1 MTPGTLDSSGKAT
14 ILAVILSVSFSLQAS
29 AGESNWPQFRGP
41 AGMGVATSQQSKP
54 PVRWSEQQNA
64 TWKTKLPGNGWSS
77 PVIWNDQIWLTTSR
91 NEGREVF
98 AICVETSGKLTH
110 QVKLFDIAKPEVKN
124 ALNSY
129 ASPSPTIEA
138 GRVYVH
144 FGTYGTACLETTS
157 GRVLWKRDDLNLDHQ
172 EGPGSSIVLHD
183 DLLLFHC
190 DGRDVQFVVALDKK
204 TGKTAWKTK
213 RSIDLSKVNDYQRK
227 AFSTPLVVNF
237 QGRDQMISPAA
248 QGCYSYDPR
257 TGKELWKVRYR
268 GFSAVPR
275 PVTQN
280 NLAYVVTD
288 FGKPELWAIRL
299 DGRGDIT
306 NSHVQ
311 WKYTS
316 GVCSTPSVVLVNNL
330 IYFVT
335 DKTGV
340 ASCVDAKTGQLV
352 WKQRLGGKFST
363 SPLAVNGKIYFFD
376 RDGKTTVIAQGREF
390 RQLAVNKLDSGCMA
404 SPALIGDTLYLRTAT
419 ALYRLEEKASQ

>member
-1 MTPGTLDSSGKAT
+1 MTTGTPGLYCKNA
-14 ILAVILSVSFSLQAS
+14 ILALILSATYALLGTAAEPTWS
-29 AGESNWPQFRGP
+29 QFRGP
-41 AGMGVATSQQSKP
+41 DGIGVATGPQSNP
-54 PVRWSEQQNA
+54 PVHWSEQRN
-64 TWKTKLPGNGWSS
+64 TSWKTMIPGNGWSS
-77 PVIWNDQIWLTTSR
+77 PVIWNDQIWLTTSL

-98 AICVETSGKLTH
+98 AICVDTTGKLKH
-110 QVKLFDIAKPEVKN
+110 QIKLFDIEDPEVKN

-129 ASPSPTIEA
+129 ASPTPTIEA

-144 FGTYGTACLETTS
+144 FGTYGTACLETKS
-157 GRVLWKRDDLNLDHQ
+157 GKVLWKRSDLNLDHQ
-172 EGPGSSIVLHD
+172 EGPGSSIILHD

-190 DGRDVQFVVALDKK
+190 DGRDVQFVVALNKQ

-237 QGRDQMISPAA
+237 KGQPQMISPAA
-248 QGCYSYDPR
+248 QGCYSYNPQ
-257 TGKELWKVRYR
+257 TGEELWRVRYR

-275 PVTQN
+275 PVTN
-280 NLAYVVTD
+280 GNLAYVVTD

-306 NSHVQ
+306 DSHVQ

-316 GVCSTPSVVLVNNL
+316 GVCSTPSVVLVDNL
-330 IYFVT
+330 IYFIT

-340 ASCVDAKTGQLV
+340 ASCVDAKTGKLV
-352 WKQRLGGKFST
+352 WKHRIGGKFST
-363 SPLAVNGKIYFFD
+363 SPLAVDGKIYFFD
-376 RDGKTTVIAQGREF
+376 RDGKTTVIAQGRKF
-390 RQLAVNKLDSGCMA
+390 QQLAVNRLDTGCMA

-419 ALYRLEEKASQ
+419 ALYRLEK

>member
-1 MTPGTLDSSGKAT
+1 MTIGTLNSYCKNA
-14 ILAVILSVSFSLQAS
+14 ILVVILSIVFAVPGT
-29 AGESNWPQFRGP
+29 AVEPTWTQFRGP
-41 AGMGVATSQQSKP
+41 GGMGVATSPQSNP
-54 PVRWSEQQNA
+54 PVHWSEQQNA
-64 TWKTKLPGNGWSS
+64 TWKTQIPGSGWSS
-77 PVIWNDQIWLTTSR
+77 PVIWNDQIWLTTSL
-91 NEGREVF
+91 NEGREVY
-98 AICVETSGKLTH
+98 AICIETSGKLKH

-144 FGTYGTACLETTS
+144 FGTYGTACLETQS
-157 GRVLWKRDDLNLDHQ
+157 GKVLWKRNDLNLDHQ
-172 EGPGSSIVLHD
+172 EGPGSSIILHD

-190 DGRDVQFVVALDKK
+190 DGRDVQFVVALDKQ
-204 TGKTAWKTK
+204 TGKTVWKTK

-237 QGRDQMISPAA
+237 KGQPQMISPAA

-257 TGKELWKVRYR
+257 TGKELWRVRYR

-275 PVTQN
+275 PVTHK
-280 NLAYVVTD
+280 NLTYVVTD

-299 DGRGDIT
+299 DGNGDIT
-306 NSHVQ
+306 DSHVQ

-316 GVCSTPSVVLVNNL
+316 GVSSTPSVVLVENL

-340 ASCVDAKTGQLV
+340 ASCVDAKTGKLV
-352 WKQRLGGKFST
+352 WKQRIGGKFST
-363 SPLAVNGKIYFFD
+363 SPLAVDGKIYFFD
-376 RDGKTTVIAQGREF
+376 RDGKTTVIAQGRKF
-390 RQLAVNKLDSGCMA
+390 RQLAVNTLDSGCMA

-419 ALYRLEEKASQ
+419 ALYRLEKKPAR

>member
-1 MTPGTLDSSGKAT
+1 MHAGTLYSHCKPTLVAT
-14 ILAVILSVSFSLQAS
+14 ILLAFFALDANSE
-29 AGESNWPQFRGP
+29 ESNWPQFRGP
-41 AGMGVATSQQSKP
+41 AGVGVATHQQSKP
-54 PVRWSEQQNA
+54 PVRWSETQNT
-64 TWKTKLPGNGWSS
+64 TWKTNISGNGWSS

-98 AICVETSGKLTH
+98 AVCLETNGKLKH
-110 QVKLFDIAKPEVKN
+110 QVKLFDIAEPEVKN

-129 ASPSPTIEA
+129 ASPSPVIEA

-144 FGTYGTACLETTS
+144 FGTYGTACLETAS
-157 GRVLWKRDDLNLDHQ
+157 GRVLWKRNDLNLDHQ
-172 EGPGSSIVLHD
+172 EGPGSSIILHG

-190 DGRDVQFVVALDKK
+190 DGRDVQFVAALNKR

-248 QGCYSYDPR
+248 QGCYSYDPQ

-275 PVTQN
+275 PVTLG

-299 DGRGDIT
+299 DGHGDIT
-306 NSHVQ
+306 DTHVQ
-311 WKYTS
+311 WKYTT
-316 GVCSTPSVVLVNNL
+316 GVCSTPSVVLANNL
-330 IYFVT
+330 IYFIT

-340 ASCVDAKTGQLV
+340 ASCLDAKTGKLV
-352 WKQRLGGKFST
+352 WKQRIGGKFST
-363 SPLAVNGKIYFFD
+363 SPLAANGKIYFFD
-376 RDGKTTVIAQGREF
+376 RDGKTTVIAQGRKF
-390 RQLAVNKLDSGCMA
+390 QPLAVNTLSSGCMA
-404 SPALIGDTLYLRTAT
+404 SPAIIGDTLYVRTAN
-419 ALYRLEEKASQ
+419 ALYRLETNPTR